1 MVKEGSRW
9 WSTEGKKFHVIHRI
23 ELEGHI
29 WIHYI
34 SEDKENSKEYS
45 CYEESFLARFN
56 PLPE

>member
-9 WSTEGKKFHVIHRI
+9 WSAEGKKFHVIHRI

-34 SEDKENSKEYS
+34 SEDKENPKEYS
-45 CYEESFLARFN
+45 CYEESFLSRFTQ
-56 PLPE
+56 LPE